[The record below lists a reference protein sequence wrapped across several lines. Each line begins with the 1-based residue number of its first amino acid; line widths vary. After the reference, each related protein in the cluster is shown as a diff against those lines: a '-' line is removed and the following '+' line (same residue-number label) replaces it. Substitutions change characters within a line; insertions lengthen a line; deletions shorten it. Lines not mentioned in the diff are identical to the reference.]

1 MARKRGDKIYIINNG
16 VGVISGIV
24 RSTSREFCTIVLEQG
39 GTTRLRN
46 NRIFDTKEE
55 AEKELIQHK
64 KRMGIDYFP
73 NTTMR
78 KNIPYDYDY

>member
-16 VGVISGIV
+16 VGVISGIIINI
-24 RSTSREFCTIVLEQG
+24 SREFCTIILEQG

-55 AEKELIQHK
+55 AEKELIKYK
-64 KRMGIDYFP
+64 KRMGIDYSP
-73 NTTMR
+73 NATR